1 MKKQSIEMCYSAVR
15 VKKHVVLREMLSFG
29 LEEFIVAIILHSLH
43 DLSFIAF
50 VRLIVSTLLLA

>member
-1 MKKQSIEMCYSAVR
+1 MLLCRSRE
-15 VKKHVVLREMLSFG
+15 KHVVLREMLSFG

-50 VRLIVSTLLLA
+50 VHLIVSTLFLHSHINLT